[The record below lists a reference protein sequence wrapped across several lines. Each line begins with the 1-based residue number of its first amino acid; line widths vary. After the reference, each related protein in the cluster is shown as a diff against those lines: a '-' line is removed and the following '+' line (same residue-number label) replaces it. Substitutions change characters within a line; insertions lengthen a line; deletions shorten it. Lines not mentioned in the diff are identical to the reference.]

1 MEPHEYRVFR
11 WYRRC
16 PLVAGINMAEYG
28 SCCKQRGL
36 HVDKSH
42 RNSRGSI
49 TWRSWFIDKY
59 FSLLAA
65 RTIFRHIYLCG
76 ERTAYRCI
84 QMNLTDEYYT
94 KCPICFVYAL
104 KPLKKYKKSHF
115 LLCYTP
121 CLFFRSWHKETQEQ
135 TKIPQE
141 TKVKRKMVCKTSS
154 ISLHATSNGS
164 EVNEKVVGTL
174 HMHLIERKS

>member
-1 MEPHEYRVFR
+1 M
-11 WYRRC
+11 
-16 PLVAGINMAEYG
+16 
-28 SCCKQRGL
+28 S
-36 HVDKSH
+36 
-42 RNSRGSI
+42 
-49 TWRSWFIDKY
+49 
-59 FSLLAA
+59 
-65 RTIFRHIYLCG
+65 
-76 ERTAYRCI
+76 
-84 QMNLTDEYYT
+84 LTDEYNT

-164 EVNEKVVGTL
+164 EVNEKVAGTL
-174 HMHLIERKS
+174 NMHLIERKS